1 MFGFLH
7 STSIYTNLKQ
17 EVKDDK
23 FLEECWAPGVL
34 LCFVGARLAIGYLL
48 INYDNLTST
57 TIIASALYAVTLNF
71 RFFKIRLLNMFKKQK
86 ILKYISTTVYVTV
99 IDFSRH
105 NQSYVKVAHNHFLLH
120 QQDMKQVKLY

>member
-23 FLEECWAPGVL
+23 FLEECWAPGALSVYNVVL
-34 LCFVGARLAIGYLL
+34 WCSIGYL

-71 RFFKIRLLNMFKKQK
+71 RFFKIRP
-86 ILKYISTTVYVTV
+86 
-99 IDFSRH
+99 
-105 NQSYVKVAHNHFLLH
+105 
-120 QQDMKQVKLY
+120 

>member
-1 MFGFLH
+1 MKESLH

-34 LCFVGARLAIGYLL
+34 LCFVGARLAIGYL

-71 RFFKIRLLNMFKKQK
+71 RF
-86 ILKYISTTVYVTV
+86 LKLDYNRTYLYICLTNRK
-99 IDFSRH
+99 F
-105 NQSYVKVAHNHFLLH
+105 
-120 QQDMKQVKLY
+120 

>member
-1 MFGFLH
+1 MFGFIH

-34 LCFVGARLAIGYLL
+34 LYL

-71 RFFKIRLLNMFKKQK
+71 RFFKIRL
-86 ILKYISTTVYVTV
+86 
-99 IDFSRH
+99 
-105 NQSYVKVAHNHFLLH
+105 
-120 QQDMKQVKLY
+120 

>member
-34 LCFVGARLAIGYLL
+34 
-48 INYDNLTST
+48 S
-57 TIIASALYAVTLNF
+57 
-71 RFFKIRLLNMFKKQK
+71 
-86 ILKYISTTVYVTV
+86 VYNVV
-99 IDFSRH
+99 LVLDWLS
-105 NQSYVKVAHNHFLLH
+105 N
-120 QQDMKQVKLY
+120 